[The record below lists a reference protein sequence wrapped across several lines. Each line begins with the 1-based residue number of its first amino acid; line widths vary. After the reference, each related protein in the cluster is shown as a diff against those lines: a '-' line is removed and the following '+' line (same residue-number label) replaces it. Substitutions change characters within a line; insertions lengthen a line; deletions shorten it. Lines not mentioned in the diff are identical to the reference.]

1 MHWVMTLGGAARV
14 CLLGDERMRTM
25 LTSHVSSGRAAV
37 GVAGRRSGRRTAAA
51 VWFSRKVSRPE
62 TRRREQENR

>member
-37 GVAGRRSGRRTAAA
+37 GGRASGRRTGAA
-51 VWFSRKVSRPE
+51 VCFSRKVSRPE